1 MDQTFNLP
9 DWSYSIEDIQD
20 YFEFII
26 KKNESLPDNPPI
38 KIYPNRLINRI
49 VFKIKSSY
57 KLEALS
63 ENTKKLLGLA
73 SNIVDTDKNSES
85 ACNLQTVQTVSVH
98 CNLVENQ
105 YQLSSKVL
113 FVLVPDKQ

>member
-38 KIYPNRLINRI
+38 KIYPNILINRI

-57 KLEALS
+57 KLEVLS

-85 ACNLQTVQTVSVH
+85 APNLQTVET
-98 CNLVENQ
+98 
-105 YQLSSKVL
+105 
-113 FVLVPDKQ
+113 VLVHVIS

>member
-9 DWSYSIEDIQD
+9 DGSYSIEDIQD

-26 KKNESLPDNPPI
+26 KKHESLPDNLPI
-38 KIYPNRLINRI
+38 KISPNRLINRI
-49 VFKIKSSY
+49 VFKIKSGY

-63 ENTKKLLGLA
+63 ENNKKLLGLA

-85 ACNLQTVQTVSVH
+85 APNLQTVET
-98 CNLVENQ
+98 
-105 YQLSSKVL
+105 
-113 FVLVPDKQ
+113 VLVHVIS

>member
-1 MDQTFNLP
+1 MDQTFNLR

-85 ACNLQTVQTVSVH
+85 APNLQTVET
-98 CNLVENQ
+98 
-105 YQLSSKVL
+105 
-113 FVLVPDKQ
+113 VLVHVIS

>member
-38 KIYPNRLINRI
+38 KISPNRLINRI

-85 ACNLQTVQTVSVH
+85 APNLQTVET
-98 CNLVENQ
+98 
-105 YQLSSKVL
+105 
-113 FVLVPDKQ
+113 VLVHVIS